1 MAGYQAANAAAVGNS
16 SDSNNAEPTVAGNR
30 RLPAPA
36 TPTQFS
42 WPSNWIQSQTGS
54 WFWRR
59 PEIAPPAQQEYWLY
73 ERPGGG
79 ANEGKA
85 IWAVFMLVDQD
96 DGLPNFRMQFRAI
109 LDACQNPPPPY

>member
-36 TPTQFS
+36 TPPFS